1 LEGWDG
7 RGTRD
12 LIPTA
17 DFGSDGSGWVGEHRR
32 RQKTPAIKPA
42 AARLGARQSLTFPS
56 LWWSNFHGFRP
67 GSINMA
73 RGIDLGLQLGLG
85 GLGLRD
91 PRLGAEDIAGE
102 WRSRG

>member
-1 LEGWDG
+1 M
-7 RGTRD
+7 RD

-42 AARLGARQSLTFPS
+42 AARLGAHRSSTFPS
-56 LWWSNFHGFRP
+56 LRWPKLHDFRP
-67 GSINMA
+67 GSITAA
-73 RGIDLGLQLGLG
+73 RGNDLGLQLGLEE
-85 GLGLRD
+85 LGLRD

-102 WRSRG
+102 RRSRGYCGS